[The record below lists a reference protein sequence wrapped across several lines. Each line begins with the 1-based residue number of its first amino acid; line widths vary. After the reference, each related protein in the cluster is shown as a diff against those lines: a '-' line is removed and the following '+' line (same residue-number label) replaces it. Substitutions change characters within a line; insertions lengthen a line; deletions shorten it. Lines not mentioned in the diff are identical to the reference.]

1 MFMQQI
7 LLFTRDKTDQ
17 LQLIMEQGAL
27 DDNGIHTSR
36 NHHYRS
42 AKPLSLYL
50 FGDVLLMELTASGEL
65 IPVVRKKIYA
75 DPERSPSVQA
85 GVRYL
90 TQFYRSRAAIMR
102 SFITMLQDPHFL
114 EQETME
120 VVREYITAAES
131 TRKSE
136 IVQEMAPATAT
147 FPIKRVH
154 LTATGSRGG
163 IYHHVSLRTPGGV
176 EPKFVRSR
184 YDTGAEISLISDSL
198 LKELNARGSGQYVN
212 IMGIDEI
219 AKPSEIVSLEITVG
233 GLKMQCQAAVYPQL
247 HRKVKAHFLMGE
259 DIATTASDHG
269 VDLMKKRIGGSS

>member
-1 MFMQQI
+1 MQKI
-7 LLFTRDKTDQ
+7 IFFSREKSGSLH
-17 LQLIMEQGAL
+17 LIGAQGTL
-27 DDNGIHTSR
+27 HDYTMHTIHNQTFR
-36 NHHYRS
+36 
-42 AKPLSLYL
+42 ATKPLSLYL
-50 FGDVLLMELTASGEL
+50 FGDLLLMELNAAGEL
-65 IPVVRKKIYA
+65 VPLVRKKIYA
-75 DPERSPSVQA
+75 DPARSPSVQA

-102 SFITMLQDPHFL
+102 SFISMLQDPHFL
-114 EQETME
+114 EQETMD
-120 VVREYITAAES
+120 VVREFITASES

-136 IVQEMAPATAT
+136 ILHEMEPATAT

-163 IYHHVSLRTPGGV
+163 IYHQVSLKTPGGV
-176 EPKFVRSR
+176 AQKQVRSR

-219 AKPSEIVSLEITVG
+219 AKPSEIVPLEITVG

-259 DIATTASDHG
+259 DIATTASDNG
-269 VDLMKKRIGGSS
+269 VDLMKKRIGGSA